1 MAAADQ
7 ILELGEV
14 SKLQSMNS
22 QPELPTGWDTTKIPD
37 QSGRRFLITG
47 GNSGLGLESAK
58 ALVAK
63 GAHVT
68 ITARSEIKGVAAM
81 QSTGAQEFLE
91 LDLADLASVRT
102 AAAKITESFNVVF
115 LNAGIMV
122 PPFSKTV
129 DGFESQLGT
138 NFLGHFA
145 FAGLIEKFVTDR
157 WVVTTSFV
165 HRFGNFGDQ
174 TKETIKNRCR
184 GIGHYSP
191 WVSYGDSKLADLIF
205 VNELERRRVNRGFGA
220 IPLAAH
226 PGWAHTNLTKRVS
239 KADLASRVNELVA
252 VKIAQ
257 SAAEGALPLLCAATL
272 PGISQTAFLGPDK
285 YFELKGS
292 PKFTHGKALAYDQ
305 RLATNLWQ
313 VAEELTGVAWENS
326 PHA

>member
-1 MAAADQ
+1 M
-7 ILELGEV
+7 
-14 SKLQSMNS
+14 KS
-22 QPELPTGWDTTKIPD
+22 QPALTPGWDASNIPD
-37 QSGRRFLITG
+37 QSGARFLITG
-47 GNSGLGLESAK
+47 GTSGLGFESAK

-68 ITARSEIKGVAAM
+68 ITARNEVKGIAAM

-91 LDLADLASVRT
+91 LDLADLASVRR
-102 AAAKITESFNVVF
+102 AAATINEPFNVVL

-122 PPFSKTV
+122 PPFGKTV

-174 TKETIKNRCR
+174 TKETIRNRCR
-184 GIGHYSP
+184 GIGKYSP
-191 WVSYGDSKLADLIF
+191 WISYGDSKLADLIF
-205 VNELERRRVNRGFGA
+205 VNELERRRIARGFGA

-226 PGWAHTNLTKRVS
+226 PGWAHTNLTKTVS
-239 KADLASRVNELVA
+239 KVDVASRLNELVA
-252 VKIAQ
+252 VKLAQ

-272 PGISQTAFLGPDK
+272 PGITHTAFFGPDK

-292 PKFTHGKALAYDQ
+292 PKFTHGKDLAYDQ
-305 RLATNLWQ
+305 TLATNLWQ

>member
-1 MAAADQ
+1 M
-7 ILELGEV
+7 
-14 SKLQSMNS
+14 KS
-22 QPELPTGWDTTKIPD
+22 QPTVPPNWGASNIPD
-37 QSGRRFLITG
+37 QTGARFLITG

-68 ITARSEIKGVAAM
+68 VTARSQVKGIAAM

-91 LDLADLASVRT
+91 LDLADFASVRR
-102 AAAKITESFNVVF
+102 AAATITEPFNVVL

-122 PPFSKTV
+122 PPFAKTV

-145 FAGLIEKFVTDR
+145 FAGLIEKFVINR

-174 TKETIKNRCR
+174 TKETIRNRCR
-184 GIGHYSP
+184 GIGKYSP
-191 WVSYGDSKLADLIF
+191 WISYGDSKLADLIF
-205 VNELERRRVNRGFGA
+205 VNELERRRIARGFGA
-220 IPLAAH
+220 IPMAAH
-226 PGWAHTNLTKRVS
+226 PGWAHTNLTKTVS
-239 KADLASRVNELVA
+239 KVDVASRLNELVA
-252 VKIAQ
+252 IKLAQ

-272 PGISQTAFLGPDK
+272 SGITHTAFFGPDK

-305 RLATNLWQ
+305 TLATNLWQ
-313 VAEELTGVAWENS
+313 VAEELTGVSWENS